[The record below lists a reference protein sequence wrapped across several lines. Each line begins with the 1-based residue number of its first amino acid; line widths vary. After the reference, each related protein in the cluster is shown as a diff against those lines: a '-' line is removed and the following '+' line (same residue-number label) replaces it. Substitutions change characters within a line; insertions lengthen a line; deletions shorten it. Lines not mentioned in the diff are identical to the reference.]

1 MISNLKSRLLILALG
16 LLPLPGIAQISLVQ
30 SFSYSGTFTRLE
42 NGDFR
47 FFLMDVPASECRIYK
62 PDFSLDKRVKL
73 DVPANR
79 WLSDIKYL
87 SRNLFNTDEKMEM
100 LYVYYQ
106 YVETATSYYYIY
118 TTRVADESGQ
128 VLLDVPGG
136 SYAEVKAIGPTQS
149 VLLVYVSDY
158 SIYPY
163 TVETRLYSIPGML
176 TGLEPTHP
184 DPASLA
190 DPVPY
195 PNPASGRVT
204 VPFPQQIG
212 SNRAELL
219 ILDDSG
225 RVVHR
230 GPLDGPLAEVDIRSL
245 GLPDGVYFYKLISP
259 FYQTKPQKIVHIN
272 Q

>member
-1 MISNLKSRLLILALG
+1 MSILKNRLLILTLALQ
-16 LLPLPGIAQISLVQ
+16 PLSGAAQVSLVQ
-30 SFSYSGTFTRLE
+30 AYSYSGTYTRLE

-62 PDFSLDKRVKL
+62 PDYSLDKRVKL

-79 WLSDIKYL
+79 WLYDIKFL
-87 SRNLFNTDEKMEM
+87 SRNLFNTDDKLEM
-100 LYVYYQ
+100 LYTYYQ
-106 YVETATSYYYIY
+106 YVETATSYYYVY
-118 TTRVADESGQ
+118 TTRIADESGQ

-136 SYAEVKAIGPTQS
+136 AFAEVKPSGPSQS
-149 VLLVYVSDY
+149 VLMVYVYDY
-158 SIYPY
+158 SVYPY
-163 TVETRLYSIPGML
+163 TVQTRIYSIPGML
-176 TGLEPTHP
+176 TGVEPTHP

-195 PNPASGRVT
+195 PNPASGRVN
-204 VPFPQQIG
+204 VPFPHQMG
-212 SNRAELL
+212 GARADLV
-219 ILDDSG
+219 ILNDAG
-225 RVVHR
+225 QVVHQE
-230 GPLDGPLAEVDIRSL
+230 PVDGPLAGVDIQSL